1 MINYEHLFPVIP
13 FSFVGAGPCDND
25 NIVYNTVNCTEN
37 FRIVISKST
46 YFNQSVLYIFSFFH
60 P

>member
-37 FRIVISKST
+37 FRII
-46 YFNQSVLYIFSFFH
+46 VLYQKVHTSISLFCRF
-60 P
+60 

>member
-1 MINYEHLFPVIP
+1 MINFEHLFPVIP

-37 FRIVISKST
+37 FRIIVLSKST
-46 YFNQSVLYIFSFFH
+46 YFNQSVL
-60 P
+60 